1 MGRLNFGPVVVMPEA
16 RRVPAESATSGPG
29 PHLAVQHSSR
39 QIGRCRRENG
49 LRPGFIPTF

>member
-1 MGRLNFGPVVVMPEA
+1 MGRLNFGPVVVMPET

-39 QIGRCRRENG
+39 QIGLGRRENG